1 MSITRKYLNQLA
13 PQLSPRDLAIIS
25 EVGRFKLM
33 TGGQLERLF
42 FADCSDT
49 SRARNRQAVLRRL
62 TEHRVV
68 ARVGERRVG
77 GAQRG
82 SASFLYTLDVA
93 GQHLSQ
99 GTSTR
104 PRRPYSW
111 YEPTIAHF
119 LAIAELYVMLREAD
133 QSGLFSLLDFQTE
146 PYCWRAFGQ
155 RTLKPDAFTQVGIV
169 TADGRRRKGSFF
181 IEVDRANQYG
191 AKIETKVP
199 QYVAYYQHD
208 RLAQPDRAFPR
219 VVFLAP
225 DDRRVRYLVRLLEG
239 HPQAARLCSVGLL
252 DNPVQVL
259 LPSSTT

>member
-25 EVGRFKLM
+25 EVGRFKIM
-33 TGGQLERLF
+33 TGGQVERLF

-62 TEHRVV
+62 TEHRVL

-111 YEPTIAHF
+111 YEPTIGHF
-119 LAIAELYVMLREAD
+119 LGVAELYVVLREAD
-133 QSGLFSLLDFQTE
+133 QSGLFSLLNFQTE
-146 PYCWRAFGQ
+146 PYCWRTFGQ

-208 RLAQPDRAFPR
+208 RLAQPERAFPR
-219 VVFLAP
+219 IVFLVP
-225 DDRRVRYLVRLLEG
+225 DQQRAEYLSRLVQSRPEVRQLF
-239 HPQAARLCSVGLL
+239 SVGLL
-252 DNPVQVL
+252 EDPIAAL
-259 LPSSTT
+259 LRF

>member
-1 MSITRKYLNQLA
+1 MA
-13 PQLSPRDLAIIS
+13 PQLSARDLAIIY

-33 TGGQLERLF
+33 TGGHLERLF

-49 SRARNRQAVLRRL
+49 SRTRNRQAVLRRL
-62 TEHRVV
+62 TQHRVL

-82 SASFLYTLDVA
+82 SAAFLYALNVA

-99 GTSTR
+99 ATSTR

-146 PYCWRAFGQ
+146 PYCWRTFGQ
-155 RTLKPDAFTQVGIV
+155 RTLKPDAFAQIGIV
-169 TADGRRRKGSFF
+169 LPDGRRRKGSFF

-219 VVFLAP
+219 IVFLAP
-225 DDRRVRYLVRLLEG
+225 NDQRAGYLGQLVQGRPEVRQLF
-239 HPQAARLCSVGLL
+239 SVGLL
-252 DNPVQVL
+252 EDPIATL
-259 LPSSTT
+259 MRF

>member
-1 MSITRKYLNQLA
+1 MSITTKYLNQLA
-13 PQLSPRDLAIIS
+13 PQLSPRDLGIIY

-33 TGGQLERLF
+33 TGGHLERLF

-62 TEHRVV
+62 TEHRVL

-82 SASFLYTLDVA
+82 SASFLYALDVA

-119 LAIAELYVMLREAD
+119 LGIAELYVMLREAD
-133 QSGLFSLLDFQTE
+133 QSGQFSLLDFQTE
-146 PYCWRAFGQ
+146 PYCWRTFGQ
-155 RTLKPDAFTQVGIV
+155 RTLKPDAFAQIGLVLP
-169 TADGRRRKGSFF
+169 DGRRRKGSFF
-181 IEVDRANQYG
+181 VEVDRANQYG

-219 VVFLAP
+219 IVFLAP
-225 DDRRVRYLVRLLEG
+225 HEQRVQYLSRFVQGRPEIG
-239 HPQAARLCSVGLL
+239 HLFTVGLL
-252 DNPVQVL
+252 EYPVASL
-259 LPSSTT
+259 LHS